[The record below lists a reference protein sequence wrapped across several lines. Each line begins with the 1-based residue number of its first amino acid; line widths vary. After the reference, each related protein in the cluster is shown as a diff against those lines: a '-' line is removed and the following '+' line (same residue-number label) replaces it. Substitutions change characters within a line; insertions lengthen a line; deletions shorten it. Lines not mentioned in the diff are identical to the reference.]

1 MQRSPEE
8 TGDYVRSLRATAEAA
23 HAGRGQL
30 THWLDAH
37 GSATAGRR
45 SDIVLA
51 VYEAVAEYA
60 AEGLSLVE
68 DGTLVLV
75 EWAVARAVCH
85 HVPLRRETTAA
96 QMKTLNS
103 MGVSEVE
110 TSDHVGIPCRDSP
123 DDEYVERDDGDRPPR
138 RVG

>member
-37 GSATAGRR
+37 VSATAGRR

-51 VYEAVAEYA
+51 VYEAVANAVEHAYRVQ
-60 AEGLSLVE
+60 GLSGDIGVHATY
-68 DGTLVLV
+68 DG
-75 EWAVARAVCH
+75 
-85 HVPLRRETTAA
+85 AA
-96 QMKTLNS
+96 GALDIT
-103 MGVSEVE
+103 V
-110 TSDHVGIPCRDSP
+110 HDS
-123 DDEYVERDDGDRPPR
+123 GTWRPPQPTTHR
-138 RVG
+138 GRGIALMTALSDAVTTSTGDEGTTVVLHWQLRS